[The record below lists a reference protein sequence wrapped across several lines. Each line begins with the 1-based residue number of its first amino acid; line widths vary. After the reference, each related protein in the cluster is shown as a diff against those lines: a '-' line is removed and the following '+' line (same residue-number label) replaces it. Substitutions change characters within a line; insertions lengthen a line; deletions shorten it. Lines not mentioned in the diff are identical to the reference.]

1 MQKETI
7 QIIDGTYKKD
17 DPHKD
22 IGKQK
27 FRVRKHYSVWVEYD
41 VVAENRSEAESAV
54 MEHGGIDKIEWQ
66 EGYHNDEP
74 VEMYAND
81 WNSDYQAES
90 DDEQYARTPRVQK
103 IEECVPYEDRDIDT
117 DQHFENYEDPEWTE
131 DDYRWKQE
139 EKDEKVANS
148 NLSEVPF

>member
-1 MQKETI
+1 MQKDTI

-17 DPHKD
+17 DPHQD

-27 FRVRKHYSVWVEYD
+27 FRVRRSYTAYVEYD
-41 VVAENRSEAESAV
+41 VVANSKDEAESAV
-54 MEHGGIDKIEWQ
+54 SEHGGIDKIEWQ
-66 EGYHNDEP
+66 EGYYGDEP
-74 VEMYAND
+74 VEVYAQDHNI
-81 WNSDYQAES
+81 DYSSENGDFTKKVA
-90 DDEQYARTPRVQK
+90 
-103 IEECVPYEDRDIDT
+103 ECVPYEDRDIDT

-139 EKDEKVANS
+139 EKEEKVANS